1 MDNELSKVNRLLP
14 PLAVDDY
21 LRLKTSI
28 AADGQQVPIL
38 VNTRTGKVVDG
49 FHRFQICQELGV
61 EPLIETVDVDDKA
74 AIRLQVSLNV
84 ARRHL
89 SPEQKIELDLKLVD
103 LGFNQTE
110 RAEIMGNSRRE
121 LGRLE
126 RTNIGQTPN
135 ACIPD
140 HRVSVPL
147 EAREEIAARV
157 AAGEKQTQVAAD
169 WGISQQRVS
178 QIVRQV
184 KARQW
189 QPEPATSPP
198 FPDKKYN
205 CIVIDPPWPV
215 VKIEREV
222 HPDQGVALAYPTMT
236 LDEIAALPVPDSANP
251 RGCHVYLWTTHK
263 LLPAAL
269 GIIKSWGFR
278 YQCLLT
284 WVKNRGFTPFS
295 WMYSTEHVIFARV
308 GNLPLLRNGLRLDF
322 TGKVREHSRK
332 PDEFFELVC
341 QASPGPRLEM
351 FSRESREGFDHWGA
365 EVGYFDS
372 VARGLPVGCSYTAI
386 GHQSN
391 L

>member
-178 QIVRQV
+178 
-184 KARQW
+184 
-189 QPEPATSPP
+189 
-198 FPDKKYN
+198 
-205 CIVIDPPWPV
+205 
-215 VKIEREV
+215 
-222 HPDQGVALAYPTMT
+222 
-236 LDEIAALPVPDSANP
+236 
-251 RGCHVYLWTTHK
+251 
-263 LLPAAL
+263 
-269 GIIKSWGFR
+269 
-278 YQCLLT
+278 
-284 WVKNRGFTPFS
+284 
-295 WMYSTEHVIFARV
+295 
-308 GNLPLLRNGLRLDF
+308 
-322 TGKVREHSRK
+322 
-332 PDEFFELVC
+332 
-341 QASPGPRLEM
+341 
-351 FSRESREGFDHWGA
+351 
-365 EVGYFDS
+365 
-372 VARGLPVGCSYTAI
+372 
-386 GHQSN
+386 
-391 L
+391 